1 MGLTRVYL
9 GEHWLSDVLGGAIL
23 GAAMGFLASGLI
35 LTIGKDNIAPDARGR

>member
-23 GAAMGFLASGLI
+23 GVGTGLLASGLI
-35 LTIGKDNIAPDARGR
+35 LREGRDKIAQDAQGR